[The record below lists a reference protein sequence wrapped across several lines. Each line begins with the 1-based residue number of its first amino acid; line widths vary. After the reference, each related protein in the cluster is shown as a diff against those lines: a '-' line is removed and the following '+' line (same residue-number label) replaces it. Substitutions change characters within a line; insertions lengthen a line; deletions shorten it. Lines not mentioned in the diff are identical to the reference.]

1 MATASIPGTSTAA
14 SGQAPPQQAKASSAE
29 TSTAQKTAEQP
40 TQQGQDTVKLS
51 GKALAHSLK
60 QQGQT
65 VAQIARAMH
74 LDVKTVDSYLG
85 ISDKSASAAAAVAQ
99 TPQPT
104 TAAEEAKEPAAV
116 KTKEAAS
123 GKG

>member
-1 MATASIPGTSTAA
+1 MSMPSITGTSTAA
-14 SGQAPPQQAKASSAE
+14 SGQAATQQANASSAE
-29 TSTAQKTAEQP
+29 ASAAQKAPEQQA
-40 TQQGQDTVKLS
+40 QQGQDTVKLS

-74 LDVKTVDSYLG
+74 LDVKTVDGYLG
-85 ISDKSASAAAAVAQ
+85 ISTKAASPVASGSAPQPAASA
-99 TPQPT
+99 
-104 TAAEEAKEPAAV
+104 EETNEPAIEKAKEANA
-116 KTKEAAS
+116 